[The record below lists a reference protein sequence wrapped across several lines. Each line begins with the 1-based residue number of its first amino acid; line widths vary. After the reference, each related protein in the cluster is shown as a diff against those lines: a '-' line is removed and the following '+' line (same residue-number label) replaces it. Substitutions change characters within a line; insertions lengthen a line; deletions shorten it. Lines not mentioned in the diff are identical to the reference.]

1 MAYAIDELLSMMVK
15 NKASDLHLT
24 VGVPPTIRVD
34 GQLIK
39 TEGDILYPADL
50 EELAKQFLDDEQLAK
65 LKRGKE
71 IDLCISRPDSGRFR
85 INCFLQ
91 RSSIAMAFRFVTPE
105 IPSISSLRLPHNVEE
120 IAKKTKGLFLVTG
133 PTGSGKSTTLAALIE
148 LINRERKAHIITLE
162 DPIEYLHKHKKS
174 IVNQRE
180 IGSDTKSF
188 PTALTAA
195 LREDPDVILIG
206 EMRDLDTISTA
217 LTAAETGHL
226 VLATLHTTGASK
238 TIDRIIDIF
247 PSYQQQ
253 QIRVQLSSVLIGVM
267 SQLLLPRADGNGRVL
282 AIEVMM
288 ANSAIKNLIRENKTY
303 QIISF
308 MQTNAKSG
316 MFTIDQQ
323 LIDLCQRG
331 MITKEYALMYC
342 DDLDYVSKN
351 II

>member
-1 MAYAIDELLSMMVK
+1 MAYVIDELLKMMVS

-34 GQLIK
+34 GDLK
-39 TEGDILYPADL
+39 KMGTEVLYPRDT
-50 EELAKQFLDDEQLAK
+50 EEIVRQILDEEQVSK
-65 LKRGKE
+65 LKKGKE
-71 IDLCISRPDSGRFR
+71 IDLCISRADSGRFR

-91 RSSIAMAFRFVTPE
+91 RSSIAMAFRYVTPE
-105 IPSISSLRLPHNVEE
+105 IPDISSLKLPHNVED

-133 PTGSGKSTTLAALIE
+133 PTGSGKSTTLAAIIE
-148 LINRERKAHIITLE
+148 LINRERQAHIITLE

-180 IGSDTKSF
+180 IGADTKSF
-188 PTALTAA
+188 PNALTAA

-206 EMRDLDTISTA
+206 EMRDLETISTA

-226 VLATLHTTGASK
+226 VLATLHTTGAAK

-253 QIRVQLSSVLIGVM
+253 QIRVQLAGVLLGVM
-267 SQLLLPRADGNGRVL
+267 SQVLVQKISGEGRVL
-282 AIEVMM
+282 AYEIMM
-288 ANSAIKNLIRENKTY
+288 ANSAIKNLIRENKTF
-303 QIISF
+303 QILSF
-308 MQTNAKSG
+308 MQTNTRSG
-316 MFTIDQQ
+316 MITIDQQ

-331 MITKEYALMYC
+331 IISRENALLYC
-342 DDLDYVSKN
+342 DDIEYVSKS
-351 II
+351 I